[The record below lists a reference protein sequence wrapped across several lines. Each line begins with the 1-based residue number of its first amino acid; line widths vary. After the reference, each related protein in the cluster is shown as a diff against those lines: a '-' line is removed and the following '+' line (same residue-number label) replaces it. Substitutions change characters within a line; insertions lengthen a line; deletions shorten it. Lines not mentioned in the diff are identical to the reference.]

1 MILSRVAFPTI
12 PTMKIAQDTTV
23 LMYLKVSA
31 ILVCWEH
38 LTDWLITRGR
48 LVVRSMLESSPEKV
62 GRLFPRSLWLAA
74 SLSEL
79 SLRTNPETSSSKE
92 TFKHKASIPKSQMS
106 KFSESFFHY
115 LSEVLLTSS
124 PAEKNNKEKQTKKET
139 ESVDPA
145 G

>member
-1 MILSRVAFPTI
+1 
-12 PTMKIAQDTTV
+12 
-23 LMYLKVSA
+23 
-31 ILVCWEH
+31 
-38 LTDWLITRGR
+38 
-48 LVVRSMLESSPEKV
+48 
-62 GRLFPRSLWLAA
+62 
-74 SLSEL
+74 
-79 SLRTNPETSSSKE
+79 
-92 TFKHKASIPKSQMS
+92 MS